1 MEYRHD
7 NNQWMVLGG
16 LAAGAAALYLVRTA
30 ILRQDLARTKALFER
45 DEKLLTELNRNE
57 TADLLKTAG
66 C

>member
-1 MEYRHD
+1 MEYRND
-7 NNQWMVLGG
+7 TNQWMVLAG
-16 LAAGAAALYLVRTA
+16 LAAGAAALYLVRTTL
-30 ILRQDLARTKALFER
+30 LRQDLARTKELFER